1 MVLGLGSWEI
11 VLVGLALLI
20 FFGPEHAPKAV
31 RTLGRWQ
38 ARVRS
43 TLQQI
48 EQTIEEETDQFDDE
62 VGSPFRPSQ
71 PPPEAETWTITE
83 PQPPVEPDE
92 SEAGGDDDDVGSER
106 DRPGGG

>member
-20 FFGPEHAPKAV
+20 LFGPEHAPKAV

-38 ARVRS
+38 ARIRS

-62 VGSPFRPSQ
+62 IGSPFRPSQ
-71 PPPEAETWTITE
+71 PPPEAETWTITD
-83 PQPPVEPDE
+83 PPTGTEPDGE
-92 SEAGGDDDDVGSER
+92 QADGDDADAELDD
-106 DRPGGG
+106 